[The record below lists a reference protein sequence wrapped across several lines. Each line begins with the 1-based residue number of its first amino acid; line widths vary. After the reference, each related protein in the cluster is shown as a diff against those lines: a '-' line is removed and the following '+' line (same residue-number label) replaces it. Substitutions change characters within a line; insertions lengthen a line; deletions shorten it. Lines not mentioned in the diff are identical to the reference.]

1 MPTYKK
7 ILLQYRQ
14 RIIEAQNKVQ
24 DLKTLA
30 EKFGINLQTAYH
42 WLGNDHLT
50 SLKRGRTIHPRNL
63 TIS

>member
-1 MPTYKK
+1 MPVYKK
-7 ILLQYRQ
+7 ILLQDRQ
-14 RIIEAQNKVQ
+14 RIMEAHTKYQ
-24 DLKTLA
+24 DWKTLA
-30 EKFGINLQTAYH
+30 KHLGIRLRTAYH